1 MQTTQTTQPAQP
13 AQPAQTDVVTPS
25 ARRRPDLF
33 AYRAPFVISKLLMN
47 KTVAT
52 EREAEALFRELVRY
66 LWLVDSDRT
75 RAYPMFSLR
84 VDEAWHQFVLF
95 TIEYADFCQRF
106 FGRFLHHAPSN
117 APVAHACREATWD
130 EFADAYSALYGEP
143 PPELWSDASSVCGPR
158 RVIRDREVSVRL
170 SDGKAEL
177 VDGDAVLVRVDA
189 WGEPALRFIARHG
202 IFYVRELPGLDLDD
216 RIALCRALVASRT
229 LRVAP

>member
-1 MQTTQTTQPAQP
+1 MQPMH
-13 AQPAQTDVVTPS
+13 TDVVTAS

-33 AYRAPFVISKLLMN
+33 AYRAQFVLDKLLMN

-52 EREAEALFRELVRY
+52 EREAEALFRELARY
-66 LWLVDSDRT
+66 LWLVESDRT

-106 FGRFLHHAPSN
+106 FGRFLHHAPAN
-117 APVAHACREATWD
+117 APAQHAAPEATWD
-130 EFADAYSALYGEP
+130 EFAAAYSALYGEP
-143 PPELWSDASSVCGPR
+143 PPEVWDDAASVCGPR

-177 VDGDAVLVRVDA
+177 VDGEAVLVRVDA
-189 WGEPALRFIARHG
+189 WGEAALRFIARHG

>member
-1 MQTTQTTQPAQP
+1 MELMHTE
-13 AQPAQTDVVTPS
+13 PS
-25 ARRRPDLF
+25 TSSTSPARRRPELF

-52 EREAEALFRELVRY
+52 EHEAEVLFRELARY
-66 LWLVDSDRT
+66 LWLVESDRT

-95 TIEYADFCQRF
+95 TLEYADFCQRF
-106 FGRFLHHAPSN
+106 FGRFLHHAPGN
-117 APVAHACREATWD
+117 APVTHAVREATWD
-130 EFADAYSALYGEP
+130 EFVAAYSALYGEP
-143 PPELWSDASSVCGPR
+143 PPEVWNDAASVCGPR

-170 SDGKAEL
+170 KDGKAEL
-177 VDGDAVLVRVDA
+177 VDGDAVLVRIDA
-189 WGEPALRFIARHG
+189 WGEAALRFIARHG

-216 RIALCRALVASRT
+216 RIALCKALVASRT

>member
-1 MQTTQTTQPAQP
+1 MQPM
-13 AQPAQTDVVTPS
+13 QTDVVTAS
-25 ARRRPDLF
+25 ARRRPELF
-33 AYRAPFVISKLLMN
+33 AYRAPFVIDKLLMN

-52 EREAEALFRELVRY
+52 AHEAEVLFRELARY
-66 LWLVDSDRT
+66 LWLVESDRT

-95 TIEYADFCQRF
+95 TIEYADFCQCF
-106 FGRFLHHAPSN
+106 FGRFLHHAPAN
-117 APVAHACREATWD
+117 APVTHTAPEATWD
-130 EFADAYSALYGEP
+130 EFAAAYSALYGEP
-143 PPELWSDASSVCGPR
+143 PHEVWNDAASVCGPR

-170 SDGKAEL
+170 NDGKAEL
-177 VDGDAVLVRVDA
+177 VDGETVLVRVDA

>member
-1 MQTTQTTQPAQP
+1 MESMQTEPTTSS
-13 AQPAQTDVVTPS
+13 TSS

-52 EREAEALFRELVRY
+52 EHEAEVLFRELARY
-66 LWLVDSDRT
+66 LWLVESDRT

-106 FGRFLHHAPSN
+106 FGRFLHHAPGN
-117 APVAHACREATWD
+117 APVTHAVREATWD
-130 EFADAYSALYGEP
+130 EFVAAYSALYGEP
-143 PPELWSDASSVCGPR
+143 PPEVWNDAAAVCGPR

-170 SDGKAEL
+170 KDGKAEL
-177 VDGDAVLVRVDA
+177 VDGDAVLVRIDA
-189 WGEPALRFIARHG
+189 WGEAALRFVARHG

-216 RIALCRALVASRT
+216 RIALCKALVASRT

>member
-1 MQTTQTTQPAQP
+1 MEPTQTESSTSSASS
-13 AQPAQTDVVTPS
+13 ASS

-33 AYRAPFVISKLLMN
+33 AYRAPFVIDKLLMN

-52 EREAEALFRELVRY
+52 EREAEALFRELARY
-66 LWLVDSDRT
+66 LWLVESDRT

-84 VDEAWHQFVLF
+84 VDEAWHQFALF
-95 TIEYADFCQRF
+95 TIEYADFCERF

-117 APVAHACREATWD
+117 APVTHAVREATWD
-130 EFADAYSALYGEP
+130 EFAAAYSALYGEP
-143 PPELWSDASSVCGPR
+143 PPEVWNDATSVCGPR

-170 SDGKAEL
+170 RDGKAEL
-177 VDGDAVLVRVDA
+177 VDGDTVLVRVDP
-189 WGEPALRFIARHG
+189 WGEAALRFIARYG

-216 RIALCRALVASRT
+216 RVALCRALVASRT